1 MKLTTMQNKKRILIV
16 GGVAGG
22 ASCAARLR
30 RLCEK
35 CEIVLFDKGE
45 HVSFANCG
53 LPYFVGNVI
62 KEEDKLLVAKPQLF
76 NDRFNIKVHTQH
88 EVTAIDKL
96 NKTISVTNLLTM
108 QERIEPY
115 DALVLA
121 TGARA
126 IRPPLVGI
134 DSPNI
139 YSLRTIPDSH
149 KLKAAAAKAKR
160 AVIIG
165 GGFIGL
171 EMAENLA
178 QLGLEVT
185 IIEMATQV
193 MPPLDEDMA
202 SYVKVCLEENNI
214 QLQLG
219 QAVESFKQTES
230 GLEIHYSKSHMTT
243 DMVLLAI
250 GVLPESSLAKQ
261 AQLQLSERGAIQV
274 NAQMQ
279 TSNASIWAVGDVVE
293 VLDLVTQQRFS
304 LPLAG
309 PANRQGRICASSILQ
324 AFNPA
329 LDRKLSFKGVLGTA
343 VCQVFGHTIAMTGA
357 SEKTLQRAG
366 IIDYQAI
373 YLHPGHHVGY
383 FPGSQPI
390 HIKLI
395 FSKADGKILGVQ
407 AFGREGVAR
416 RVDVISM
423 TMQLNGSVYD
433 LEESELCYAPQ
444 FGAAKDPINMAG
456 MIAGNNLRDD
466 LPLADWDQLQTS
478 EQQIIDVRSLAEFSS
493 GHIPGAVNIPLE
505 EMRQRIE
512 ELSPDK
518 EVWLIC
524 GVGQRAYYAFRLL
537 FQSGYKA
544 KILSGGMQT
553 YLAKYQN

>member
-366 IIDYQAI
+366 ITDYQAI

-423 TMQLNGSVYD
+423 AMQLNGSVYD

>member
-96 NKTISVTNLLTM
+96 KKTISVTNLLTM

>member
-96 NKTISVTNLLTM
+96 KKTISVTNLLTM

-366 IIDYQAI
+366 ITDYQAI

-423 TMQLNGSVYD
+423 AMQLNGSVYD

>member
-139 YSLRTIPDSH
+139 YSLRTIPDSL

-366 IIDYQAI
+366 ITDYQAI

-423 TMQLNGSVYD
+423 AMQLNGSVYD

>member
-1 MKLTTMQNKKRILIV
+1 MQNKKRILIV

-96 NKTISVTNLLTM
+96 KKTISVTNLLTM

-366 IIDYQAI
+366 ITDYQAI

-423 TMQLNGSVYD
+423 AMQLNGSVYD

>member
-1 MKLTTMQNKKRILIV
+1 MQKKKRILIV

-30 RLCEK
+30 RLCES

-62 KEEDKLLVAKPQLF
+62 LDEEQLLVAKPQLF
-76 NDRFNIKVHTQH
+76 HDRFNIQVHTQH
-88 EVTAIDKL
+88 EVTAIDRI
-96 NKTISVTNLLTM
+96 NKSITVTNLIDGQVRL
-108 QERIEPY
+108 ESY

-121 TGARA
+121 TGAQA

-139 YSLRTIPDSH
+139 YSLRTIPDRH

-178 QLGLEVT
+178 HLGLDVT

-202 SYVKVCLEENNI
+202 SYVKTCLQENNI
-214 QLQLG
+214 NLQLG
-219 QAVESFKQTES
+219 QAVESFKQTEN
-230 GLEIHYSKSHMTT
+230 GLEVYYSKGHIET
-243 DMVLLAI
+243 DIVLLAI
-250 GVLPESSLAKQ
+250 GVTPESSLAKQ
-261 AQLQLSERGAIQV
+261 AGLQLSERGAIQV
-274 NAQMQ
+274 NEHMQ
-279 TSNASIWAVGDVVE
+279 TSDASIWAVGDVIE
-293 VLDLVTQQRFS
+293 VQDLITQQRFS

-309 PANRQGRICASSILQ
+309 PANRQGRISASAILQ
-324 AFNPA
+324 AFNPE

-343 VCQVFGHTIAMTGA
+343 VCQIFGHTIAMTGA
-357 SEKTLQRAG
+357 SEKSLQRAG
-366 IIDYQAI
+366 INDYQSI

-383 FPGSQPI
+383 FPGAHPI
-390 HIKLI
+390 HLKLI
-395 FSKADGKILGVQ
+395 FAKADGKILGVQ
-407 AFGREGVAR
+407 AFGQEGVAR

-423 TMQLNGSVYD
+423 AIQLHGTVYD

-456 MIAGNNLRDD
+456 MIAGNNLRGD
-466 LPLADWDQLQTS
+466 LPLAEWDKINDSEHQL
-478 EQQIIDVRSLAEFSS
+478 IDVRSPSEFNA
-493 GHIPGAVNIPLE
+493 GHIEGAVNISIE
-505 EMRQRIE
+505 ELRNRIE

-518 EVWLIC
+518 EAWLIC
-524 GVGQRAYYAFRLL
+524 GVGQRAYYALRLL
-537 FQSGYKA
+537 LQSGYKA
-544 KILSGGMQT
+544 KILSGGMKT
-553 YLAKYQN
+553 YTAKYEI

>member
-1 MKLTTMQNKKRILIV
+1 MQNKKRILIV

-366 IIDYQAI
+366 ITDYQAI

-423 TMQLNGSVYD
+423 AMQLNGSVYD

>member
-423 TMQLNGSVYD
+423 AMQLNGSVYD

>member
-366 IIDYQAI
+366 ITDYQAI

>member
-1 MKLTTMQNKKRILIV
+1 MQNKKRILIV

-423 TMQLNGSVYD
+423 AMQLNGSVYD

>member
-1 MKLTTMQNKKRILIV
+1 MQNKKRILIV

-96 NKTISVTNLLTM
+96 KKTISVTNLLTM

-423 TMQLNGSVYD
+423 AMQLNGSVYD

>member
-1 MKLTTMQNKKRILIV
+1 MQNKKRILIV

-96 NKTISVTNLLTM
+96 KKTISVTNLLTM

>member
-1 MKLTTMQNKKRILIV
+1 MQNKKRILIV

-30 RLCEK
+30 RLCES

-62 KEEDKLLVAKPQLF
+62 KEEEKLLVAKPHVF
-76 NDRFNIKVHTQH
+76 NDRFNIQVHTQH
-88 EVTAIDKL
+88 EVTSIDRI
-96 NKTISVTNLLTM
+96 NKTISVTNLLDGVART
-108 QERIEPY
+108 ESY

-121 TGARA
+121 TGAKA
-126 IRPPLVGI
+126 IKPPLVGI

-139 YSLRTIPDSH
+139 YSLRTIPDSR

-178 QLGLEVT
+178 HLGLDVT

-193 MPPLDEDMA
+193 MPPLDTDMA
-202 SYVKVCLEENNI
+202 SYVKHCLENNNI
-214 QLQLG
+214 TLQLG
-219 QAVESFKQTES
+219 QAVESFKQTEN
-230 GLEIHYSKSHMTT
+230 GLEVNYSNGHIET

-250 GVLPESSLAKQ
+250 GVLPESSLAQQ
-261 AQLQLSERGAIQV
+261 AELQLSERAAIQV

-279 TSNASIWAVGDVVE
+279 TSDASIWAVGDVVE
-293 VLDLVTQQRFS
+293 VQDLVTQQRFS

-309 PANRQGRICASSILQ
+309 PANRQGRICAGAILQ
-324 AFNPA
+324 SFDP
-329 LDRKLSFKGVLGTA
+329 KLERNMRFKGVLGTA
-343 VCQVFGHTIAMTGA
+343 VCQIFDHTIAMTGA

-366 IIDYQAI
+366 ISDYQAI
-373 YLHPGHHVGY
+373 YLHPGNHVGY
-383 FPGSQPI
+383 FPGAHPI

-395 FSKADGKILGVQ
+395 YAKADGKILGVQ
-407 AFGREGVAR
+407 AFGHEGVAR

-423 TMQLNGSVYD
+423 AMQLNGTVYD

-466 LPLADWDQLQTS
+466 LPLADWTQLKS
-478 EQQIIDVRSLAEFSS
+478 SDQQIIDVRSPAEFSTN
-493 GHIPGAVNIPLE
+493 HIEGAINIPLE
-505 EMRQRIE
+505 EMRKRIG
-512 ELSPDK
+512 ELSADK

-524 GVGQRAYYAFRLL
+524 GVGQRAYYAYRLL

-544 KILSGGMQT
+544 RILSGGMQT
-553 YLAKYQN
+553 YQAKYQV

>member
-1 MKLTTMQNKKRILIV
+1 MQNKKRILIV

-30 RLCEK
+30 RLCES

-62 KEEDKLLVAKPQLF
+62 EDEDKLLVAKPQLF

-88 EVTAIDKL
+88 EVTAIDRL
-96 NKTISVTNLLTM
+96 NKTICVTNLLTL
-108 QERIEPY
+108 EDRVESY

-149 KLKAAAAKAKR
+149 KLKAAAAKAR
-160 AVIIG
+160 SAVIIG

-178 QLGLEVT
+178 HLGLEVT
-185 IIEMATQV
+185 IIEMSTQV

-230 GLEIHYSKSHMTT
+230 GLEVHYSNGHMTT

-261 AQLQLSERGAIQV
+261 AQLQLSERGAIQA

-279 TSNASIWAVGDVVE
+279 TSDASIWAVGDVVE

-309 PANRQGRICASSILQ
+309 PANRQGRICASAILQ
-324 AFNPA
+324 AFNPV

-343 VCQVFGHTIAMTGA
+343 VCQVFGHTIAMSGA

-383 FPGSQPI
+383 FSGSQPI

-395 FSKADGKILGVQ
+395 FSKTDGKILGVQ
-407 AFGREGVAR
+407 AFGQAGVAR

-423 TMQLNGSVYD
+423 AMQLNGTVYD

-456 MIAGNNLRDD
+456 MIAGNNLRED
-466 LPLADWDQLQTS
+466 LPLADWDQLQTN
-478 EQQIIDVRSLAEFSS
+478 EQQIIDVRSPAEFSS
-493 GHIPGAVNIPLE
+493 GHRPGAVNIPLE
-505 EMRQRIE
+505 EMRQRAGSRYFCE
-512 ELSPDK
+512 S
-518 EVWLIC
+518 
-524 GVGQRAYYAFRLL
+524 L
-537 FQSGYKA
+537 FWASQLKQAA
-544 KILSGGMQT
+544 KT
-553 YLAKYQN
+553 